1 MKKLAIP
8 IVLAVFLAGA
18 AFLALG
24 GSNALADMEIARESG
39 TVFVHRDG
47 DVIEV
52 GEGRVS
58 LQIEDVVTTGPRGF
72 ARLKLEGNRIVRM
85 QPKSRVLIESKRA
98 IEVEA
103 GSVLAAPHNAA
114 MTVRFDDTEAT
125 ASKATFRVDKGFGSA
140 RAGSYN
146 GRVKLDAPGQSQL
159 TLKPLREAS
168 VAAGDLPGRPAPY
181 RLNEKDPWD
190 ADLLA
195 EVVELEDELELIASG
210 FSRQVGNDR
219 PDLAYFGT
227 LAGRDVGFM
236 RKYLKRRAVDLLI
249 GFTVA
254 DNDTRRPLPKS
265 FETAFGYYDAGAT
278 WGITAAIMKVPAR
291 PVVAQL
297 EDVIL
302 GTQVVTAGGS
312 IEEPEFSVA
321 AAAAAESGGPG
332 APNPGNPPPDTGADG
347 EDPPPPAAENND
359 EGAEEENPPPEEEC
373 GDVVCE
379 VQRRLSPSPSSED
392 EQNQDEDPGVLDG
405 IVGDGPGP

>member
-47 DVIEV
+47 HVIKV
-52 GEGRVS
+52 EGRDS
-58 LQIEDVVTTGPRGF
+58 LQINDVITTGPRGF

-85 QPKSRVLIESKRA
+85 QPRSRTLIESKRA
-98 IEVEA
+98 IEAEA
-103 GSVLAAPHNAA
+103 GSVLAAPRNAS
-114 MTVRFDDTEAT
+114 MTVRFDETSAT
-125 ASKATFRVDKGFGSA
+125 ASNATFRVDKGFGSA
-140 RAGSYN
+140 RAGSYT
-146 GRVKLDAPGQSQL
+146 GRVTLDAPGQSQL
-159 TLKPLREAS
+159 TLPPLREAS
-168 VAAGDLPGRPAPY
+168 VAAGDLPGRPSPY
-181 RLNEKDPWD
+181 RLDEKDPWD

-195 EVVELEDELELIASG
+195 NVVELEDELQLIASG
-210 FSRQVGNDR
+210 FSRQVGSDR
-219 PDLAYFGT
+219 PDLAYFRT

-236 RKYLKRRAVDLLI
+236 RRYLKRRPVDLLI

-254 DNDTRRPLPKS
+254 DNDTRHPLPDS
-265 FETAFGYYDAGAT
+265 FETAFDYYDDGAT
-278 WGITAAIMKVPAR
+278 WGITAAIMKVRAR

-302 GTQVVTAGGS
+302 GTQVVTAGGG

-321 AAAAAESGGPG
+321 AAAAAEGGEPG
-332 APNPGNPPPDTGADG
+332 VPNPGNPPPDRGADG
-347 EDPPPPAAENND
+347 EDPPPASEENT
-359 EGAEEENPPPEEEC
+359 EPGEEEKPPPEEEC

-379 VQRRLSPSPSSED
+379 VQRRLSPSPSNE
-392 EQNQDEDPGVLDG
+392 EENQDEDPGVLDG
-405 IVGDGPGP
+405 VVGGGPGR